1 MWLCRH
7 SSACSPGGV
16 GGEVHASMHYWVTD
30 LGQGI
35 EVVEHTKD
43 SDRLW

>member
-7 SSACSPGGV
+7 SSACNPGGM
-16 GGEVHASMHYWVTD
+16 GGKVHGLVNYWVTD

-35 EVVEHTKD
+35 EGSRTHK
-43 SDRLW
+43 RFR

>member
-16 GGEVHASMHYWVTD
+16 GGEVLAFV
-30 LGQGI
+30 QGI
-35 EVVEHTKD
+35 EESGTHKIFKIAVV
-43 SDRLW
+43 RCGG

>member
-7 SSACSPGGV
+7 SSACSPKEV
-16 GGEVHASMHYWVTD
+16 GGEVHRSVHYQVTD

-35 EVVEHTKD
+35 EGSGIDFALLFSH
-43 SDRLW
+43 

>member
-16 GGEVHASMHYWVTD
+16 AVEVHALMYQVTD

-35 EVVEHTKD
+35 EGSGMHNTF
-43 SDRLW
+43 